1 MNYQHVTKNLFRV
14 GDKIQLQLNKE
25 ILQGPDGKKIKVL
38 WYEPFEILE
47 KVGDNSYKLNLP

>member
-1 MNYQHVTKNLFRV
+1 MNHQHVTKNLFRV

-47 KVGDNSYKLNLP
+47 KVGDSSYKINLP